1 MLLTPPS
8 SLFFDGVKRL
18 DLRLFFLEVVGVEL
32 GVGPS
37 LLFSLSS
44 LLTIVVDEAKLFAS
58 LEGTANFPSE
68 LDPREA
74 ADLKINKL

>member
-1 MLLTPPS
+1 VLATPAS
-8 SLFFDGVKRL
+8 SLFLDGVNRL
-18 DLRLFFLEVVGVEL
+18 DRRLFFLEVVGVEL

-44 LLTIVVDEAKLFAS
+44 LLTTAGVEAKTFVS
-58 LEGTANFPSE
+58 LEGTANLPSE

-74 ADLKINKL
+74 AEL

>member
-1 MLLTPPS
+1 
-8 SLFFDGVKRL
+8 V
-18 DLRLFFLEVVGVEL
+18 VVGVEL

-37 LLFSLSS
+37 LLSFSS
-44 LLTIVVDEAKLFAS
+44 LLGIGPEVAKFLVS

-74 ADLKINKL
+74 AELKAKVKMLICQGFQARN